1 MTPCLTLREGRAD
14 LDAQC
19 LVCLYLVRACRQA
32 MYSLALA
39 DRSDPEAHHRAIEVL
54 KIVHRD
60 WVEGQ
65 RAIARA
71 LNCAKRAGPAGQ
83 PTRPDRR
90 HRHAS
95 SLV

>member
-1 MTPCLTLREGRAD
+1 MTPCLTLREGRTD

-19 LVCLYLVRACRQA
+19 LVCSYLVRACRQA
-32 MYSLALA
+32 IYSLALA
-39 DRSDPEAHHRAIEVL
+39 DRSDPEVRHSAIEVFNV
-54 KIVHRD
+54 VHRD

-83 PTRPDRR
+83 PTRSDRR